1 MSSVHVLPAA
11 ATPATPRVPGIK
23 VLAAALTVVLACWLP
38 AALFPEWRWADLLD
52 NVHWTFS
59 YSVAAWMTWRSL
71 RLCRPEDR
79 CIRRAMTL
87 AMALMAAGQWLWNLQ
102 LLVGWNP
109 YPAPSDAMWVAQEIM
124 VLAAFAQLLRHL
136 NPARRRLALLDVAG
150 FSLAGLALTL
160 TLYMPYSAGSTPLQM
175 AVTAAYPVLLLSASV
190 AALVAQL
197 YLRLRPTARWI
208 VLFAGVVG
216 LTVEWIVWNV
226 DTLQETLGTGTLLNL
241 GFSVSALM
249 FGWGVA
255 GWRLEEDTSARYDRW
270 CEGITRQLPLAM
282 VAMTAAAVAMLT
294 LESRLPPLVRGMLL
308 LVALLALLT
317 APIRQSLQ
325 LSERDRLIAA
335 ERGLAESR
343 AQLEYLAHHDALTG
357 LANLAMLRE
366 RVTQA
371 IAAAG
376 RARPGTGVA
385 LLFIDLDQ
393 FKEVNDTL
401 GHGTGDALLRHTARR
416 LEEIVRPTDTVCR
429 HGGDEFAIV
438 LPDVGNIAEVVTI
451 ADRIMRLGAGT
462 TSIDG
467 HQLPMSMSIGVAFY
481 PHDADRFETLLQC
494 ADIAMYNAKAAGRNV
509 YRFYDAHMSAA
520 ATERMQMRSRLAHA
534 LERGELQLNYQPIVD
549 LQAGR
554 IIGAEAL
561 LRWYQ
566 PELGH
571 VAPASFIP
579 VAEDSGLIVPIGT
592 WVLREA
598 CRQGAAWHAA
608 GMDGLNVAVNL
619 SVLQFRRSNLYET
632 VMQALHESGLPP
644 ACLELEVT
652 ESVLMEERDRV
663 TATLQRL
670 RQAGVRLSIDDF
682 GTGYCNLG
690 YLKSVPAN
698 KLKMDQSLIRDMA
711 TNTRDA
717 GVARAVV
724 QMAHE
729 LGLAVVAEGV
739 ETAAQHHL
747 LETFGCDYAQGF
759 LFSRP
764 LTARQVGELW
774 HAQLPARSRSA

>member
-1 MSSVHVLPAA
+1 MSSVHVIPADVVPTA
-11 ATPATPRVPGIK
+11 PRAPDVK
-23 VLAAALTVVLACWLP
+23 VLGGALLAVLACWLP
-38 AALFPEWRWADLLD
+38 AALFPKWRWADLLD
-52 NVHWTFS
+52 SVHWTFS
-59 YSVAAWMTWRSL
+59 YSVAAWLAWRSQ
-71 RLCRPEDR
+71 RHCREEDR
-79 CIRRAMTL
+79 RIRRAMATAL
-87 AMALMAAGQWLWNLQ
+87 VLMAAGQWFWNLQ
-102 LLVGWNP
+102 LLVGWTP
-109 YPAPSDAMWVAQEIM
+109 FPGPSDAIWLVQELM
-124 VLAAFAQLLRHL
+124 TLAALTQLLL
-136 NPARRRLALLDVAG
+136 YLPVARRRLAMLDVCG

-160 TLYMPYSAGSTPLQM
+160 TLYLPYSADSTPLQM
-175 AVTAAYPVLLLSASV
+175 AVIAAYPVLLLSASV
-190 AALVAQL
+190 AALVSQL
-197 YLRLRPTARWI
+197 YLRLRLSTRWL
-208 VLFAGVVG
+208 VLFAGMVG
-216 LTVEWIVWNV
+216 LAVEWLVWNV
-226 DTLQETLGTGTLLNL
+226 RTLQETLTAGTLLNL
-241 GFSVSALM
+241 SFSVSALL

-255 GWRLEEDTSARYDRW
+255 GWRLDTDASEKYDRR
-270 CEGITRQLPLAM
+270 CEGVTRQLPLAM
-282 VAMTAAAVAMLT
+282 VAMTAAAVAVLA
-294 LESRLPPLVRGMLL
+294 LETRLSDVVRGVLL
-308 LVALLALLT
+308 LLALLALLT

-325 LSERDRLIAA
+325 LLERDRLIAA

-366 RVTQA
+366 RVTRA
-371 IAAAG
+371 IAAAD
-376 RARPGTGVA
+376 RASPSTSVA

-416 LEEIVRPTDTVCR
+416 LEEIVRPADTVCR

-438 LPDVGNIAEVVTI
+438 LPDVANITEVVHI
-451 ADRIMRLGAGT
+451 ADCIMRLGAGT

-509 YRFYDAHMSAA
+509 YRFYDAHMSAEA
-520 ATERMQMRSRLAHA
+520 IERMQMRSRLAHA
-534 LERGELQLNYQPIVD
+534 LERGELQLHYQPIVD
-549 LQAGR
+549 LHGGH

-561 LRWYQ
+561 LRWNQ

-644 ACLELEVT
+644 GCLELEVT
-652 ESVLMEERDRV
+652 ESVLMNERDQV

-717 GVARAVV
+717 GVAKAVV

-739 ETAAQHHL
+739 ETGAQQHL
-747 LETFGCDYAQGF
+747 LEVFGCDYAQGF

-764 LTARQVGELW
+764 LTARQLGELW
-774 HAQLPARSRSA
+774 HAQLPARSQSA